1 MNLIALELNS
11 SMVNKKP
18 TDEGYYVCTVITLD
32 EYVINVKCA
41 SDLSKGT
48 QITVHAVGDGNK
60 DLTDDFVKLYNHAMK
75 LYNFTKGDCV
85 ETFTDSEHL
94 LFIMQTIKSL

>member
-41 SDLSKGT
+41 SDISKGT

-60 DLTDDFVKLYNHAMK
+60 DLTDDFVK